1 MNPMTVP
8 LTIQRRLTLAFLG
21 LAVVPLLLAALV
33 NASLYYRQHA
43 DAQLKGMQ
51 EIALRV
57 AAQVDGALRQ
67 GEHALGSLRRFNDL
81 PRLTPKAQEALLS
94 ELLAQHALLQEA
106 AVLDAQGRE
115 LARHSSVEA
124 VLERRDRSADENF
137 HRAAASDKAHYGAI
151 HYDPSGEPLLPLAL
165 PQRDLYTGHIETIL
179 TAELRL
185 KSLWNLVADLT
196 PGPGA
201 QVYVLDERGVVIAHR
216 NPSVVLRGT
225 RVTTPGRHA
234 VTQGIGG
241 NRVFMA
247 ISPVQLGDRGF
258 RVVAE
263 HEWLHAMTPAINS
276 LLVLGG
282 VLAVA
287 LSLAF
292 GAGMHVLRYI
302 VRPIMDVEKTA
313 RAIAAGD
320 LTRRLAV
327 SRRDEIGHLAESF
340 NAMSD
345 HLQRTLT
352 ELRDEVVVRQQAEA
366 ELLRHR
372 EQLEVLVA
380 ERTTALRESELR
392 YRTVANFTNDWET
405 WLGEDGQYRYVSPSC
420 ERITGYRAEE
430 FMADPELLLRILHRE
445 DRERFKEHL
454 VRNRDATRVET
465 QEFRLLRRDGRTIW
479 VEHICQPV
487 HDERGRYLG
496 TRASNRD
503 VTEHKHLAIEL
514 ARARDQ
520 AQGANR
526 AKSTFLAN
534 MSHELRTPMNAILGF
549 AQLLQQDA
557 SLSEEQLRHV
567 ATIARSG
574 RHLLT
579 LINDVLEISKI
590 EAGKSA
596 LDLQSMDLIELIES
610 IEDMVRLRAENK
622 RLALVVTVDPQV
634 PRNVRGDAKKLRQVL
649 INLLGNAIKFTTHGG
664 VSLRVDIEPGPR
676 GRIRF
681 EVADTGCGIA
691 AEDRE
696 HIFEAFF
703 QTAESSVSGEG
714 TGLGLSISREYTELM
729 GGRLTLESAPGKGST
744 FRFAL
749 PLKPINESELDRPK
763 TGGRVVGLAPGQPRY
778 RILIVEDRPDNRE
791 LLCQLLKSVG
801 FEVRSAEN
809 GERALNV
816 FHTWHPHLVWMDMR
830 MPVMD
835 GYEAT
840 RRIKASPQ
848 GHNTVVLALTASA
861 FEEDRAAVLAS
872 GCDGFLRKPLEVDV
886 IFAAMSEHLGVRYQY
901 AEDLHPQP
909 VGIDALLPDAQAL
922 ASVPAALRKELGHA
936 ALLLDSKAAMQAIH
950 LIRAQQPAL
959 ADALA
964 RLVDDYRFDELVR
977 LCNEPSEDAP

>member
-1 MNPMTVP
+1 MNPMTTP
-8 LTIQRRLTLAFLG
+8 LSIQRRLTLAFLG

-43 DAQLKGMQ
+43 EAQLKGMQ

-67 GEHALGSLRRFNDL
+67 GEQALGNLRRFNDL
-81 PRLTPKAQEALLS
+81 PRLTPETQESLLA
-94 ELLAQHALLQEA
+94 ELLAHHELLQEA
-106 AVLDAQGRE
+106 ALLGADGRE
-115 LARHSSVEA
+115 RARHSRVEA
-124 VLERRDRSADENF
+124 VLELRDRSTDDDF
-137 HRAAASDKAHYGAI
+137 RQAAASGRPHYGAI
-151 HYDPSGEPLLPLAL
+151 HYDASGEPLLPLTL
-165 PQRDLYTGHIETIL
+165 PQRDLYTGAVETVL
-179 TAELRL
+179 AAELRL

-196 PGPGA
+196 PGSGA
-201 QVYVLDERGVVIAHR
+201 QVYVLNERGVVVAHR

-225 RVTTPGRHA
+225 GVDLPAEPA
-234 VTQGIGG
+234 VTHGIAA
-241 NRVFMA
+241 NPVFMA
-247 ISPVQLGDRGF
+247 ASPVQLGDRIF

-263 HEWLHAMTPAINS
+263 HDWRHAMTPAINS

-282 VLAVA
+282 VLTVA

-292 GAGMHVLRYI
+292 AAGMHVLRYI
-302 VRPIMDVEKTA
+302 VRPIMEVEITT

-320 LTRRLAV
+320 LTRRLV
-327 SRRDEIGHLAESF
+327 INRRDEIGHLAESF
-340 NAMSD
+340 NTMSD

-352 ELRDEVVVRQQAEA
+352 ELRDEVAVRKQTEA
-366 ELLRHR
+366 ELVRHR
-372 EQLEVLVA
+372 EQLEVLVE

-430 FMADPELLLRILHRE
+430 FMNDPGLLLRILHPE
-445 DRERFKEHL
+445 DRTRFKEHL
-454 VRNRDATRVET
+454 ARNREATRVET
-465 QEFRLLRRDGRTIW
+465 LEFRLQRRDGRTIW
-479 VEHICQPV
+479 VEYICQPV

-496 TRASNRD
+496 RRASNRD
-503 VTEHKHLAIEL
+503 VTEHKHQAIEL

-520 AQGANR
+520 AQSANR

-557 SLSEEQLRHV
+557 SLGEAQLTRV
-567 ATIARSG
+567 ETIARSG

-590 EAGKSA
+590 EAGKVA
-596 LDLQSMDLIELIES
+596 VEAHPLDLTELIES
-610 IEDMVRLRAENK
+610 VEEMIRQRAESK
-622 RLALVVTVDPQV
+622 GLALVVTVDPQV

-664 VSLRVDIEPGPR
+664 VDLRVDAEPGAR

-696 HIFEAFF
+696 RIFEAFF
-703 QTAESSVSGEG
+703 QAAESGIGGEG
-714 TGLGLSISREYTELM
+714 TGLGLTISREYTQLM
-729 GGRLTLESAPGKGST
+729 GGRLTLESEPGKGST
-744 FRFAL
+744 FHFAL
-749 PLKPINESELDRPK
+749 TLKPVTENDLHRPK

-778 RILIVEDRPDNRE
+778 RILLVEDRPDNRE
-791 LLCQLLKSVG
+791 LMAQLLKSVG
-801 FEVRSAEN
+801 FDVRTAED
-809 GERALNV
+809 GEQALNV
-816 FHTWHPHLVWMDMR
+816 FHTWHPHLIWMDMR

-872 GCDGFLRKPLEVDV
+872 GCDGFLRKPIEVDV
-886 IFAAMSEHLGVRYQY
+886 IFAAMAEYLGVRYQY
-901 AEDLHPQP
+901 ANDLHTLHA
-909 VGIDALLPDAQAL
+909 GINTLP
-922 ASVPAALRKELGHA
+922 PAT
-936 ALLLDSKAAMQAIH
+936 Q
-950 LIRAQQPAL
+950 
-959 ADALA
+959 
-964 RLVDDYRFDELVR
+964 
-977 LCNEPSEDAP
+977 